1 MSLRTLG
8 RLSFAAASSLAALAA
23 GIGGAAAFPEKPITV
38 LVGAGAGGSTDAGAR
53 IVAKAME
60 KYLGQPMVVINKPGG
75 GGSKA
80 LVLLKQAAPDGYTL
94 AYAFAHHVGFQ
105 PHYRRTKSLYWAKDF
120 DYVGSVTV
128 PHQSIVS
135 LAGRGWKTLS
145 EMAAKLKKE
154 GKPLRLVYSGGPGRL
169 VGEAIGAHYGI
180 PAQII
185 RVRGGGNSMQRVLG
199 GHVDVVFTGG
209 AHVKHTDAGK
219 TIVIGTV
226 SDSRNPDYPNV
237 PTLKEM
243 GVGVSTET
251 LQLMI
256 APKGVP
262 GPALGK
268 LRTALAK
275 VRSDPKI
282 VQLYRKNLRMVM
294 DTRSPKELEAYM
306 QKLEKDYLA
315 LIKKFDKPSKKKKK

>member
-1 MSLRTLG
+1 MASK
-8 RLSFAAASSLAALAA
+8 SFVNSAVFAAASALAL
-23 GIGGAAAFPEKPITV
+23 GIGSGPGVAAFPEKPVTV
-38 LVGAGAGGSTDAGAR
+38 YVGAGAGGSTDAGAR
-53 IVAKAME
+53 ILSKAME
-60 KYLGQPMVVINKPGG
+60 KILGQPMVVVNKPGG

-80 LVLLKQAAPDGYTL
+80 LVLLKKAAPDGYTV
-94 AYAFAHHVGFQ
+94 AYAFGHHVGFQ

-120 DYVGSVTV
+120 DYVGSITV

-154 GKPLRLVYSGGPGRL
+154 NKPLRLVYSGGPGRL

-180 PAQII
+180 QAQII

-219 TIVIGTV
+219 TMVIGTV
-226 SDSRNPDYPNV
+226 SDSRNPDYPNA

-251 LQLMI
+251 LQLMV
-256 APKGVP
+256 APKGIS
-262 GPALGK
+262 GPALKK
-268 LRTALAK
+268 LQDAFSK
-275 VRSDPKI
+275 VRSDPEI
-282 VQLYRKNLRMVM
+282 VKLYRKNLRMVM
-294 DTRSPKELEAYM
+294 DTRSPQELEAYM
-306 QKLEKDYLA
+306 QKLEKNYIA
-315 LIKKFDKPSKKKKK
+315 LIKKFDKPSKKKK

>member
-1 MSLRTLG
+1 MFSKRILHTAV
-8 RLSFAAASSLAALAA
+8 FAAASALAL
-23 GIGGAAAFPEKPITV
+23 GVGSTGALAYPDKAVTV
-38 LVGAGAGGSTDAGAR
+38 YVGAGAGGSTDAGAR
-53 IVAKAME
+53 IVAQAME
-60 KYLGQPMVVINKPGG
+60 KILGQPMVVVNKPGG

-80 LVLLKQAAPDGYTL
+80 LALLKKEKPDGYTV

-105 PHYRRTKSLYWAKDF
+105 PHYRRAKSLYWAKDF
-120 DYVGSVTV
+120 DYIGSVTV

-145 EMAAKLKKE
+145 EMAAKLKE
-154 GKPLRLVYSGGPGRL
+154 ENKPLRLVYSGGPGRL

-226 SDSRNPDYPNV
+226 SDERNPDYPDV

-256 APKGVP
+256 APKGLP
-262 GPALGK
+262 GPVLK
-268 LRTALAK
+268 TLRDAFLK
-275 VRSDPKI
+275 VRSDPK
-282 VQLYRKNLRMVM
+282 VVELYRKNLRMVM
-294 DTRSPKELEAYM
+294 DTRSPEELETYM
-306 QKLEKDYLA
+306 QKLEQNYLA
-315 LIKKFDKPSKKKKK
+315 LIKKFDKPMKKK